1 MTQPISL
8 LICALGGEGGGLL
21 SEWLM
26 NTARLAGYPA
36 QSTSIPGV
44 AQRTGATTYYIEVL
58 PTPLSELPAAPVF
71 SLNPVPGA
79 LDALLSSELLET
91 ARQISAGLVS
101 PERTRVFSST
111 ARSLTTLERMP
122 LGDGRLDSEQ
132 LLPLVQQFA
141 LEAQLWDFG
150 EMARANGT
158 MVSAVMLGVVAG
170 SGLFPF
176 AREHFETTLRSSG
189 AHSAA
194 SLRGFTQACARV
206 QNAQTLQAM
215 LQDEDTPATAQPT
228 APAAVPAALQAF
240 PEAVR
245 EMAALGHARLLDYQG
260 SAYAELYLKRLQ
272 AVVDAE
278 RLHEQVSAHGVRTC
292 DTSREV
298 ARWLALW
305 MAFDDIVRVA
315 DLKSRAS
322 RMQRVAREVKA
333 QPHELLKVY
342 DHFKPGVP
350 ELAAILPAR
359 LAAPLLRWQQR
370 RLQRGQEPW
379 ALALKVG
386 SHSVMGLLALR
397 LLASL
402 KWLRPHSSRFQQE
415 QTDIEQWLQ
424 AVLDGLRED
433 AALGLALA
441 ECGRLIKGYGSTNER
456 AKRHLQHLLHSLNT
470 PALNPSAR
478 WRAQAITQA
487 RQAALQDE
495 GGVALNRHLLH
506 AGAPGLPALEQPLRF
521 VRNAARVTKP

>member
-58 PTPLSELPAAPVF
+58 PTPLSALHAQPVF

-79 LDALLSSELLET
+79 LDTLLSSELLET
-91 ARQISAGLVS
+91 ARQISLGLVS
-101 PERTRVFSST
+101 TERTRVFSST

-122 LGDGRLDSEQ
+122 LGDGRLDNEA
-132 LLPLVQQFA
+132 LVQLVHQFA
-141 LEAQLWDFG
+141 QQAQLWDFG

-158 MVSAVMLGVVAG
+158 LVSAVMLGVVAG
-170 SGLFPF
+170 SGLLPF
-176 AREHFETTLRSSG
+176 ARAHFEATLQTSG

-194 SLRGFTQACARV
+194 SLRGFAHAFERV
-206 QNAQTLQAM
+206 QTGAALQAM
-215 LQDEDTPATAQPT
+215 LQDEDTPT
-228 APAAVPAALQAF
+228 PAAPMPEAVKAL

-245 EMAALGHARLLDYQG
+245 DMAALGHARLLDYQG
-260 SAYAELYLKRLQ
+260 QAYADLYLKRLQ
-272 AVVDAE
+272 SVVNADRQYE
-278 RLHEQVSAHGVRTC
+278 NVSAKNDTAFG
-292 DTSREV
+292 TSREV

-350 ELAAILPAR
+350 ELAALLPQT

-370 RLQRGQEPW
+370 RLLKGQEPW
-379 ALALKVG
+379 AWPLKVG
-386 SHSVMGLLALR
+386 SHTVLGLLALR
-397 LLASL
+397 LLASVR
-402 KWLRPHSSRFQQE
+402 WLRPHSSRFQQE
-415 QTDIEQWLQ
+415 QADIEQWLQ
-424 AVLDGLRED
+424 AVTQGLRED

-456 AKRHLQHLLHSLNT
+456 AKRHLQHILQTLS
-470 PALNPSAR
+470 AAAINPSAS
-478 WRAQAITQA
+478 WRSQAITQA

-495 GGVALNRHLLH
+495 AGGALNRHLQTL
-506 AGAPGLPALEQPLRF
+506 GVNTLPAHTHPLRF
-521 VRNAARVTKP
+521 VRNATRVRQP